1 MGNWG
6 NHLTQLEEEHRRLD
20 KQIDGLENTGV
31 FADDHLE
38 ILKKQRLLLK
48 DQIAKIKQQHNI
60 K

>member
-1 MGNWG
+1 MGNWV
-6 NHLTQLEEEHRRLD
+6 NHLTHLEEEHRCLD

-48 DQIAKIKQQHNI
+48 DQIAIIKQQHNI